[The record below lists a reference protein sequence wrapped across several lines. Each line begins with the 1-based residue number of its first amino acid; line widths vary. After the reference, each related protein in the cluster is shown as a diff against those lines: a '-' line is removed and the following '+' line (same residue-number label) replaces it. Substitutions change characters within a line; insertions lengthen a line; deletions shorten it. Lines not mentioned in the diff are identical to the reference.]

1 MFLHISVPTK
11 FLLIPTDIFIFMFN
25 LMRCTS
31 VKNPYKR
38 TDIFACNYESHA
50 KFEHRV
56 SAFHVMKQRQC
67 YPQGCLMFKWSCALK
82 HKGKRCPR
90 GFNYVGRLC
99 EGCTHYLDEK
109 IHYQPQIL
117 LSGADFEDFKT
128 EIEDFNEWVAE
139 HQDRDLNIWCKV
151 SSIKPQFKK
160 TQSAGNRQL
169 RLDGYLIIVRH
180 GFIGLTEFDD
190 YFYINISPNQQDRSR
205 FALDDTF
212 EAIGRMSF
220 HHGRLLFNRIWG
232 IEFEHRSHAETW
244 NKSRAL
250 VARSSATEFSNQPES
265 CIQCPKGALVDTV
278 DIENGQKQFHR
289 SLYCLEGVKNPQAC
303 YIFAL
308 EKMDMCQ
315 R

>member
-1 MFLHISVPTK
+1 
-11 FLLIPTDIFIFMFN
+11 MFN
-25 LMRCTS
+25 LLRCTS

-50 KFEHRV
+50 KFEHHV
-56 SAFHVMKQRQC
+56 SAFHVMKQRHC

-90 GFNYVGRLC
+90 GYNYVGRLC

-109 IHYQPQIL
+109 IHYQPKIL
-117 LSGADFEDFKT
+117 LSGADFDLFKT
-128 EIEDFNEWVAE
+128 DIEDFDEWIAE
-139 HQDRDLNIWCKV
+139 HQDRDLSIWCKV

-160 TQSAGNRQL
+160 TQSAGKQQL

-190 YFYINISPNQQDRSR
+190 YFYINISLNQQDRFR
-205 FALDDTF
+205 FAPDDTF

-232 IEFEHRSHAETW
+232 SEFEQRSHADTW

-278 DIENGQKQFHR
+278 DIENGQQRFHR

-308 EKMDMCQ
+308 EKVDMCQ